1 MLEIEWVTEMAGLN
15 AAFVA
20 CVPTSG
26 SIVFN
31 KKIFPFQ
38 SQAQLFVISLFFNLK
53 RSKLYD
59 CGLKS
64 CCLDFEKAYPE
75 LLHAFIEA
83 KEAKKKKKKPTKKD
97 KENKVSVLFLIIL
110 GVYIVHFDHPPSRLV
125 PVYIGEAWVGL
136 VQAYIESELIVIL
149 IPFPIPSPT
158 PYFENH
164 FFQFIDAACP
174 K

>member
-110 GVYIVHFDHPPSRLV
+110 GGIYCAF
-125 PVYIGEAWVGL
+125 
-136 VQAYIESELIVIL
+136 Q
-149 IPFPIPSPT
+149 PSPFT
-158 PYFENH
+158 TCSCLH
-164 FFQFIDAACP
+164 RGSLGGVGASIH
-174 K
+174 